1 MTRTI
6 QVVIAASLSMLAV
19 APTARAQT
27 DAELDAARATFAEG
41 VELTEAE
48 QWSEAAER
56 FRAVLAV
63 RSTPQVQ
70 FNLGL
75 ALSHTDRLAEAAR
88 HLGDA
93 IADPELDRRTRR
105 HAERI
110 LRDLE
115 PRLARLTVRLAGDEG
130 GVEVT
135 LDDEPLGLD
144 RIGQPIPVDPGSHRV
159 VASRG
164 GAVMASETVTLAEGA
179 EEEVTLEAAARPIE
193 LDVELAPTIEDEPA
207 EGGGDVTSEAWF
219 WAVIGGAALLV
230 VGAIVIGI
238 VVAEDGNVSPFS
250 GNLSPGYLEV
260 TP

>member
-6 QVVIAASLSMLAV
+6 PVVIAASLSMLAL
-19 APTARAQT
+19 AHTARAQT
-27 DAELDAARATFAEG
+27 DEELDAARATFAEG
-41 VELTEAE
+41 VELTQAE
-48 QWSEAAER
+48 RWSEAVER

-115 PRLARLTVRLAGDEG
+115 PRLARLTVRLTGDEAG
-130 GVEVT
+130 IEMT
-135 LDDEPLGLD
+135 LDGEPLGLE
-144 RIGQPIPVDPGSHRV
+144 RIGQPIPVDPGTRRV

-164 GAVMASETVTLAEGA
+164 GAVISSESVTLAEGA
-179 EEEVTLEAAARPIE
+179 EEEVTLELAMRPIE
-193 LDVELAPTIEDEPA
+193 LDAELARPVEDEPA
-207 EGGGDVTSEAWF
+207 GGGDVTSEAWF
-219 WAVIGGAALLV
+219 WAVIGGAVLLV
-230 VGAIVIGI
+230 AGAIVIGI

-250 GNLSPGYLEV
+250 GNLTPGFLEV
-260 TP
+260 SP